1 MVEFAGADTV
11 KRGASPITLT
21 SSLSNSKL
29 KESNSSYSIKASNN
43 LSNDSKESYTLDRGS
58 GRSSSSAVKNVLF
71 APGVEKS
78 SSAYMLSEQLSS
90 NFNHHTN
97 NSITPTTSTSQLI
110 KQTLS
115 PLVHHRPIQSTTAS
129 NSISNSNSNS
139 HSRSGDSMS
148 PLKMKPNSISSTS
161 FGSYHQISNAV
172 SMYNNGG
179 SNGSN
184 GSTSTNG
191 SKNNF
196 SLSSSMDNA
205 LPHVTPSQRTSS
217 PSRSLSSNT
226 NSNTNTNTL
235 PSQHVGRYQFESNYS
250 LKNAKSKNY
259 ASPGD
264 ATFYNALNSVSSS
277 PSSSSNASA
286 MAMINQTSTTGVTLS
301 SSSSPST
308 NISNASHIYGTLPKS
323 TVVSAVASE
332 FEQLIARNASG
343 NNHSSSIGGGSGG
356 SGGIGVGGVGMSASN
371 NHGNYNTLGSYRV
384 QYSSTNPFLNH
395 FGESSTND
403 DK

>member
-1 MVEFAGADTV
+1 
-11 KRGASPITLT
+11 
-21 SSLSNSKL
+21 
-29 KESNSSYSIKASNN
+29 
-43 LSNDSKESYTLDRGS
+43 
-58 GRSSSSAVKNVLF
+58 
-71 APGVEKS
+71 
-78 SSAYMLSEQLSS
+78 MLNEQLSS

-115 PLVHHRPIQSTTAS
+115 PLVHRSIQSTTAS
-129 NSISNSNSNS
+129 NSISHSNAK
-139 HSRSGDSMS
+139 SGD
-148 PLKMKPNSISSTS
+148 PLKMKPNSISSSS
-161 FGSYHQISNAV
+161 FGSYHQISSAA

-184 GSTSTNG
+184 GTSSTNG

-205 LPHVTPSQRTSS
+205 LPHVTPGQRTSS

-259 ASPGD
+259 ASPGN
-264 ATFYNALNSVSSS
+264 ATFYNALNSISVSSS

-286 MAMINQTSTTGVTLS
+286 VTMINQTSTTGVTLS

-323 TVVSAVASE
+323 SVVSAVASE

-343 NNHSSSIGGGSGG
+343 SSNHSSSIGGGGG
-356 SGGIGVGGVGMSASN
+356 GGVGIGMSASNVVSN

-395 FGESSTND
+395 FGETSTND

>member
-1 MVEFAGADTV
+1 
-11 KRGASPITLT
+11 
-21 SSLSNSKL
+21 
-29 KESNSSYSIKASNN
+29 
-43 LSNDSKESYTLDRGS
+43 
-58 GRSSSSAVKNVLF
+58 
-71 APGVEKS
+71 
-78 SSAYMLSEQLSS
+78 MLNEQLSSS
-90 NFNHHTN
+90 NFNHHATN

-115 PLVHHRPIQSTTAS
+115 PLVHHRPIPPATS
-129 NSISNSNSNS
+129 NSTSHSNSKS
-139 HSRSGDSMS
+139 DALS
-148 PLKMKPNSISSTS
+148 PLKMKPNSISSSS

-179 SNGSN
+179 GGSSSSNGNNGSATIHSNGS
-184 GSTSTNG
+184 
-191 SKNNF
+191 KHNF
-196 SLSSSMDNA
+196 SLSTSIENA
-205 LPHVTPSQRTSS
+205 LPSQRTSS

-259 ASPGD
+259 TSPGN
-264 ATFYNALNSVSSS
+264 ATFYNALNSISVSSTTSSSS
-277 PSSSSNASA
+277 PPSNAMA

-301 SSSSPST
+301 SSPST
-308 NISNASHIYGTLPKS
+308 NISNNTHIYGTLPKS
-323 TVVSAVASE
+323 SVVSAVASE

-343 NNHSSSIGGGSGG
+343 SNHSGITGGSG
-356 SGGIGVGGVGMSASN
+356 MSASNIVSN

-395 FGESSTND
+395 FGETSTSD